1 MAAPAPPASSQ
12 PDRTE
17 VSARR
22 RFAGPPNR
30 NKGPWYGLTVLRL
43 GFERGVKSQF
53 PRLRGAR
60 VKKGYEY
67 RVTVPVPYY
76 EPRNIRIRFNGVSD
90 VPSVFADGPP
100 DSPHRYSDDSL
111 CMWYPSDPVECR
123 WVFEGWPAHP
133 DWLGHGSPVQ
143 GSLVARYRRVGWRGG
158 IARAA
163 DKGECTNLT
172 ETQQFSLP
180 WPVVGAVLIASV
192 SFIRVRSD

>member
-1 MAAPAPPASSQ
+1 MTVLAPPASSQ

-22 RFAGPPNR
+22 RFSGPPNR
-30 NKGPWYGLTVLRL
+30 SKGPWYGLTVVRL

-76 EPRNIRIRFNGVSD
+76 EPSNIHIRFNGVSG
-90 VPSVFADGPP
+90 VPSVFAGGPS
-100 DSPHRYSDDSL
+100 DSPHRYSDGSL

-123 WVFEGWPAHP
+123 WVFEDGLLILIGLVMAHLFREAWWR
-133 DWLGHGSPVQ
+133 DTGEWLGEEVSHGPPVKEK
-143 GSLVARYRRVGWRGG
+143 A
-158 IARAA
+158 
-163 DKGECTNLT
+163 TT
-172 ETQQFSLP
+172 
-180 WPVVGAVLIASV
+180 
-192 SFIRVRSD
+192 